1 MFSGESSH
9 LKQNYSSNFVY
20 NNVGQIIGIILF
32 SIICFKRGTSN
43 KMVFYFI
50 LLLNLG
56 LY

>member
-32 SIICFKRGTSN
+32 SIICFKRGQAI
-43 KMVFYFI
+43 KCYFI
-50 LLLNLG
+50 LF
-56 LY
+56 YF